1 MLFIILSVVQSTL
14 ILIVFKLFD
23 RYRIDNLQALVAN
36 YITAGV
42 FGLILCIRLESPR
55 GIIYN
60 HWLGYAVFLGF
71 LFIGTFFCFALSS
84 QKVGIALTSVT
95 SKMSVVIPVILSIFL
110 FNEKI
115 NILRIAGIIIALI
128 AFYLT
133 FKKDEKRRADSRM
146 LILPLLV
153 FFGNGLVDTA
163 MKYSQHHYIT
173 DDLVQFLT
181 AVFFTSFLI
190 GSVILSARVMSGTSK
205 LHFTSFAGGVVLGLL
220 NFGSTF
226 YLIKAMGSYESS
238 VVFPVANA
246 AIVGLSSLTGYF
258 GFREKLSLVNWSGIV
273 LSIIAILII
282 ANM

>member
-1 MLFIILSVVQSTL
+1 MIFIILSVVQSTL

-42 FGLILCIRLESPR
+42 FGLILSFRLASPQ
-55 GIIYN
+55 GIIHN
-60 HWLGYAVFLGF
+60 NWLGYAVFLGF

-110 FNEKI
+110 FSEKI
-115 NILRIAGIIIALI
+115 NLMRIAGIIIALI

-133 FKKDEKRRADSRM
+133 FKKDEKRRSDPRM

-163 MKYSQHHYIT
+163 MKYSQHYYIT

-190 GSVILSARVMSGTSK
+190 GSAILSVRVIRRTSK
-205 LHFTSFAGGVVLGLL
+205 LHFKSFAGGILLGLL

-226 YLIKAMGSYESS
+226 YLIKAMERHESS
-238 VVFPVANA
+238 VVFPLANA
-246 AIVGLSSLTGYF
+246 AIVGLSSLAGYF
-258 GFREKLSLVNWSGIV
+258 GFREKLSLVNWTGIV

-282 ANM
+282 ANV